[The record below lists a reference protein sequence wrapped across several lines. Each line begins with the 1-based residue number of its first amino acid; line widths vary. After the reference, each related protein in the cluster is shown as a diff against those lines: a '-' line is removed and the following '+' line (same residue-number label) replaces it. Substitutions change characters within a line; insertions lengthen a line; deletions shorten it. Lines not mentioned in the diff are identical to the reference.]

1 MKPRVS
7 YAVSLLVA
15 VSSVLMPVTAV
26 RSADNSSVSSSTAQ
40 PDSPPLGQEGSADA
54 ADLPVRFE
62 ELDLRDA
69 PLRDALTLI
78 GSTAG
83 INLAAS
89 NDAAQATVTIHL
101 KDVTADQA
109 VQALCQT
116 NGLYY
121 RKPSNDEIGIVT
133 TVKEFQEGLTVF
145 RDENTR
151 VFTLLYPNAM
161 DLAVAVRDLYGDRVH
176 LSLGKEGVYDDSD
189 ELSRRFESFDQLNQ
203 RGETISLNSSGG
215 SGGSTSGG
223 FGTIGGSSTSG
234 GGSSFSGGG
243 SSGLS
248 SLSNLEGGG
257 QANPTDQSV
266 LQNLS
271 PQELERISNL
281 VKQQGAGIGVDTATL
296 NSLGR
301 RNASIYVTVINRN
314 NQMIVRT
321 SDPDVLDE
329 IATLK
334 KEIDVP
340 TPQVLLEVKV
350 LSVDLTDGF
359 NSVFDYQYSGGDPST
374 SGNNTYGFST
384 GGGALG
390 GPGEPAGSPF
400 ALNPTSL
407 IYQYVNDHFQ
417 ARIQLL
423 ESHNKVT
430 ELATPMLLVANNE
443 VSQIFVGQQYPII
456 QNISSQTTA
465 TQGVVTSTPQTTF
478 NFEPV
483 GTTLLI
489 TPNINAD
496 RTVTLRLLE
505 EQSSVIVDGAS
516 IPIVGS
522 NGTVTN
528 QPVDI
533 VSATTLTGTLVAK
546 DGLSLA
552 LGGLIDETLTNQNEQ
567 VPILGDLPY
576 LGFLFR
582 RQNIGRTRN
591 EVIVVIRPYILSTPS
606 EAQEA
611 SKRLTDATSLH
622 PIAPDLYPA
631 DGQPIGTLNT
641 FLPDEVQRP
650 DQPRNKLETT
660 FRFYDVLPTDY

>member
-7 YAVSLLVA
+7 YALSLLVA
-15 VSSVLMPVTAV
+15 VSSVLFPATAV
-26 RSADNSSVSSSTAQ
+26 TSADNSLESSSTAQ
-40 PDSPPLGQEGSADA
+40 PDSARLGQDGPADA
-54 ADLPVRFE
+54 ADLSGRLK

-89 NDAAQATVTIHL
+89 NDAAKTNVTIHL
-101 KDVTADQA
+101 MDVTADQA
-109 VQALCQT
+109 IQALCQT

-121 RKPSNDEIGIVT
+121 RKPANDEIGIVT
-133 TVKEFQEGLTVF
+133 TVKEFQDGLTVF

-189 ELSRRFESFDQLNQ
+189 ELSRRFNAFDQLNA
-203 RGETISLNSSGG
+203 RGESISLNNSGSSGG
-215 SGGSTSGG
+215 SSGSG
-223 FGTIGGSSTSG
+223 FGTIGGTSG
-234 GGSSFSGGG
+234 GGSGSSTSSG
-243 SSGLS
+243 SSGESGGLS
-248 SLSNLEGGG
+248 ALTNIQGGG
-257 QANPTDQSV
+257 QTNPSDQSV

-296 NSLGR
+296 NSLGK

-329 IATLK
+329 IAELK
-334 KEIDVP
+334 KKIDVP

-350 LSVDLTDGF
+350 LSVELTDGM
-359 NSVFDYQYSGGDPST
+359 NSIFDYQFTPSGSQSLAFT
-374 SGNNTYGFST
+374 T
-384 GGGALG
+384 GAN
-390 GPGEPAGSPF
+390 EPAGSPF

-407 IYQYVNDHFQ
+407 IYQYVSDNFQ

-423 ESHNKVT
+423 ETHNKVT

-465 TQGVVTSTPQTTF
+465 TQGVITNAPQTTF

-505 EQSSVIVDGAS
+505 EQSSVIVGGAS

-522 NGTVTN
+522 EGAVTN
-528 QPVDI
+528 QPVDV

-552 LGGLIDETLTNQNEQ
+552 LGGLIDETVTNQNEQ
-567 VPILGDLPY
+567 VPVLGDLPY

-582 RQNIGRTRN
+582 RQTTGRNRT

-606 EAQEA
+606 EAQEI

-622 PIAPDLYPA
+622 PIAPDLYPP
-631 DGQPIGTLNT
+631 DGQPIGTMNT
-641 FLPDEVQRP
+641 FLPDDVERP
-650 DQPRNKLETT
+650 KQPRSKLETT
-660 FRFYDVLPTDY
+660 FEFYTVTPTD

>member
-1 MKPRVS
+1 
-7 YAVSLLVA
+7 
-15 VSSVLMPVTAV
+15 MPVAAV
-26 RSADNSSVSSSTAQ
+26 RSADNSSVSSSSAQ
-40 PDSPPLGQEGSADA
+40 SDSASPGQDSSVDA
-54 ADLPVRFE
+54 PDLPVRFK

-89 NDAAQATVTIHL
+89 NDAAKSEVTIHL
-101 KDVTADQA
+101 RDVTADQA

-121 RKPSNDEIGIVT
+121 RKPANDEIGIVT
-133 TVKEFQEGLTVF
+133 TVKEFQDGLTVF

-203 RGETISLNSSGG
+203 RGETISLSSSSG
-215 SGGSTSGG
+215 SGGSSGGG
-223 FGTIGGSSTSG
+223 FGTSVGGSSGGG
-234 GGSSFSGGG
+234 GGSSFSSGSSGGG
-243 SSGLS
+243 SSALS
-248 SLSNLEGGG
+248 SLSNLQSGG
-257 QANPTDQSV
+257 QPNPSDQSV

-271 PQELERISNL
+271 PEELERISNL
-281 VKQQGAGIGVDTATL
+281 VKQQGAGVGVDTATL

-329 IATLK
+329 IAELK
-334 KEIDVP
+334 RKIDVP

-350 LSVDLTDGF
+350 LSVDLTDGL
-359 NSVFDYQYSGGDPST
+359 NSIFDYQYTGGDPAAG
-374 SGNNTYGFST
+374 GNNSFGFST
-384 GGGALG
+384 GGGGLG
-390 GPGEPAGSPF
+390 GTGEPAGSPF

-423 ESHNKVT
+423 ETHNKVT

-465 TQGVVTSTPQTTF
+465 TQGVVTNTPQTTF

-528 QPVDI
+528 QPVDV

-552 LGGLIDETLTNQNEQ
+552 LGGLIDETVTDQNEQ

-582 RQNIGRTRN
+582 RQTTGRNRT

-606 EAQEA
+606 EAEA
-611 SKRLTDATSLH
+611 ASRHLTDATSLH
-622 PIAPDLYPA
+622 PIAPDLYPS
-631 DGQPIGTLNT
+631 DGQPIGTMNT
-641 FLPDEVQRP
+641 YLPHDVARPDES
-650 DQPRNKLETT
+650 RNKLETT
-660 FRFYDVLPTDY
+660 FRFYSALPTDY